1 MKVSRYKNIITSM
14 VAITL
19 LLSSCSR
26 FNRIR
31 KSGDMNMKYNAAIKY
46 YEDKK
51 YYNALQ
57 LFEELIVVFKGTD
70 KAEDSYYYYCL
81 CYFYT
86 GDYTSAAYHFNNFA
100 QTFPT
105 SKKAEDALYYNAYCY
120 YLDSAPS
127 SLDQQSSTDAI
138 RQFQLFINKYP
149 NSSRV
154 PECNTLID
162 ELRQKLEVKAW
173 DNAMLYYKMEDYK
186 SAIVAFGNVIT
197 DFPTTKY
204 QEECL
209 FLMLKSA
216 YLYAGNSIE
225 SKKEERYKNALEF
238 YARLMETFPQSS
250 YKKEAERLQASIEGK
265 LKDIKILN

>member
-1 MKVSRYKNIITSM
+1 MQVFRFKYIIVSFI
-14 VAITL
+14 AIAVL
-19 LLSSCSR
+19 FSSCSR

-31 KSGDMNMKYNAAIKY
+31 KSGDMNMKYNAAVKY
-46 YEDKK
+46 YENKK

-57 LFEELIVVFKGTD
+57 LFEELIVVLKGTD
-70 KAEDSYYYYCL
+70 KAEDAYYYYCL

-120 YLDSAPS
+120 YLDSPPS
-127 SLDQQSSTDAI
+127 SLDQQSSLDAI

-149 NSSRV
+149 TSPRLA
-154 PECNTLID
+154 ECNNLID
-162 ELRQKLEVKAW
+162 ELRHKLEVKAW
-173 DNAMLYYKMEDYK
+173 DNAMLYYKMEEYK
-186 SAIVAFGNVIT
+186 SAIVALGNIIT

-225 SKKEERYKNALEF
+225 SKKEERYKSALEY
-238 YARLMETFPQSS
+238 YARLTETFPQTS
-250 YKKEAERLQASIEGK
+250 YKREADRISSTIEEK
-265 LKDIKILN
+265 LKSVKNIN